1 MTEFSYENIEKS
13 VNVLRLNLSIQELAR
28 LSEENALT
36 TDQMAAFDLLLEYL
50 REKKIQTT
58 IDTLH
63 KMSRL
68 PLKNPR
74 TFDNFDFSVI
84 KGKDVEKLKALP
96 SLAAIH
102 AHKNLAFIGPAG
114 IGKTHLAQAFGYE
127 CCQQGLKT
135 YFIKMSELRD
145 RFTSARRNGKEASVL
160 NGLVRPS
167 CLIIDEVG
175 HCEFDKENT
184 RLFFDMIDRRYNKDG
199 SYNIVFTSNKNPS
212 QWREIFNEDDAL
224 LCALDRIFDDATVST
239 IRGQSYRG
247 RKLEKVALQAG
258 KVPKRTISTDSTTD

>member
-1 MTEFSYENIEKS
+1 
-13 VNVLRLNLSIQELAR
+13 
-28 LSEENALT
+28 
-36 TDQMAAFDLLLEYL
+36 
-50 REKKIQTT
+50 
-58 IDTLH
+58 
-63 KMSRL
+63 
-68 PLKNPR
+68 
-74 TFDNFDFSVI
+74 
-84 KGKDVEKLKALP
+84 
-96 SLAAIH
+96 
-102 AHKNLAFIGPAG
+102 
-114 IGKTHLAQAFGYE
+114 
-127 CCQQGLKT
+127 
-135 YFIKMSELRD
+135 MSELRD

-224 LCALDRIFDDATVST
+224 LCALDRIFDDATVFT

-247 RKLEKVALQAG
+247 RKLEKISLQAG
-258 KVPKRTISTDSTTD
+258 KTSKKPTKASSTTD

>member
-1 MTEFSYENIEKS
+1 MTEFSYENIAKS
-13 VNVLRLNLSIQELAR
+13 IDVLRLNLSMAELAK
-28 LSEENALT
+28 LSEEKALT
-36 TDQMAAFDLLLEYL
+36 PNQIFALDTLLEYL

-58 IDTLH
+58 ISTLL

-84 KGKDVEKLKALP
+84 KGKDADRLKALP
-96 SLAAIH
+96 SLSAIH

-114 IGKTHLAQAFGYE
+114 VGKTHLAQAFGYE

-145 RFTSARRNGKEASVL
+145 KFTSARRNGKEASVL

-184 RLFFDMIDRRYNKDG
+184 RLFFDLIDRRYNKEG

-212 QWREIFNEDDAL
+212 QWRDIFNEDDAL
-224 LCALDRIFDDATVST
+224 LCALDRIFDDATVFT
-239 IRGQSYRG
+239 IRGESFRG
-247 RKLEKVALQAG
+247 RKLDKVALQIG
-258 KVPKRTISTDSTTD
+258 KLQKKTESPGSVVD